1 MAKGNA
7 KRPAAKTV
15 PVTKTVTKK
24 PAVSK
29 PMKSMKSRK
38 HAVVDPGVTT
48 EHLVILRC
56 ALGGHKLTVID

>member
-15 PVTKTVTKK
+15 QVTKTVTKK

-38 HAVVDPGVTT
+38 QAVVDPGITT
-48 EHLVILRC
+48 EYLVILRC